1 MDCSLFEDEE
11 APLWSSDNN
20 KKKAQSGLDSF
31 TGSKLEQLSRDLK
44 AGVLLI
50 CFTGS
55 YAGCVDCG
63 GFSRISL
70 RSFGGTHLPAGKSL
84 FVINHT
90 ACVCGVIVTRRE
102 RQ

>member
-1 MDCSLFEDEE
+1 MDCSLFEGEE
-11 APLWSSDNN
+11 APLWSSNN
-20 KKKAQSGLDSF
+20 KKKAQSGWDSF
-31 TGSKLEQLSRDLK
+31 TGSKLEKLSRDLK

-90 ACVCGVIVTRRE
+90 ACVCGG
-102 RQ
+102 